1 MIFNIFRNYIGHPC
15 ILCFSE
21 FSPLV
26 LNDTN
31 MGSVNPRIATCVKLI
46 DGIRFNSNDQPRT
59 KQVTCQP
66 GESVLFK
73 IDRFKT
79 EKENDFF
86 SMIGSNQAEIIRKL
100 KYLIYYKA
108 P

>member
-1 MIFNIFRNYIGHPC
+1 MVSCSCLIMILY
-15 ILCFSE
+15 ILCSSE
-21 FSPLV
+21 FSPLA

-31 MGSVNPRIATCVKLI
+31 MGSVNPRIATCYKLF
-46 DGIRFNSNDQPRT
+46 DGIRFNGDDQART

-66 GESVLFK
+66 GETVVFK
-73 IDRFKT
+73 IDRFEI
-79 EKENDFF
+79 EKGNDFF

-100 KYLIYYKA
+100 YCVIYYKA